1 MNILNNLKEQQRQ
14 IELQTEAKRQ
24 KEAEDDGTT
33 PDEVVNN
40 RLLCL
45 MLVHS
50 LDEEKFNELRMV
62 MQSKNNGE
70 LPS

>member
-1 MNILNNLKEQQRQ
+1 MKKDEKVPMTLFLDREVAEWIM
-14 IELQTEAKRQ
+14 
-24 KEAEDDGTT
+24 KEAEQDGIT

-45 MLVHS
+45 MFVHS
-50 LDEEKFNELRMV
+50 LDEEEFNELRMAL
-62 MQSKNNGE
+62 QSKNNGE

>member
-1 MNILNNLKEQQRQ
+1 MKKDGKIKMT
-14 IELQTEAKRQ
+14 LQLDREVAEWIIKEAK
-24 KEAEDDGTT
+24 EDCTT

-45 MLVHS
+45 MFVHS
-50 LDEEKFNELRMV
+50 LKEEDFNDLQMALRSM
-62 MQSKNNGE
+62 KTGE

>member
-1 MNILNNLKEQQRQ
+1 MEKDEKIPMTLLLDREVAEW
-14 IELQTEAKRQ
+14 IM
-24 KEAEDDGTT
+24 KEAEEDGTT

-45 MLVHS
+45 MFVHS
-50 LDEEKFNELRMV
+50 LKEEDYDDLWTAIGNMKT
-62 MQSKNNGE
+62 GE

>member
-1 MNILNNLKEQQRQ
+1 MKKDNKTKMTLLLDREVAEWIM
-14 IELQTEAKRQ
+14 
-24 KEAEDDGTT
+24 KEAEQDGIT

-45 MLVHS
+45 MFVHS
-50 LDEEKFNELRMV
+50 LDEEEFNELRMAL
-62 MQSKNNGE
+62 QSRNNGE

>member
-1 MNILNNLKEQQRQ
+1 MKKDNKIKMTLLLDREVAEW
-14 IELQTEAKRQ
+14 IM
-24 KEAEDDGTT
+24 KEAEQDGIT

-45 MLVHS
+45 MFVHS
-50 LDEEKFNELRMV
+50 LDEEEFNELRMAL
-62 MQSKNNGE
+62 QSRNNGE